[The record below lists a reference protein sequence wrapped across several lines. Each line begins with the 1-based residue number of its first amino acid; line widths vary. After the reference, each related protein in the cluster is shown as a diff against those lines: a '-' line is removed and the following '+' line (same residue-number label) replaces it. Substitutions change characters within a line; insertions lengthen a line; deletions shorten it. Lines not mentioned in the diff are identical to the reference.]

1 MVSFFLFKF
10 MFLLVLVVFK
20 VILLHGE
27 SHFFLERTVII
38 NVNQDGAHGD
48 PVLVLSKLF
57 RCLTDCIT

>member
-1 MVSFFLFKF
+1 

-20 VILLHGE
+20 VNLLHGE

-57 RCLTDCIT
+57 RCITDCIT

>member
-1 MVSFFLFKF
+1 

-57 RCLTDCIT
+57 PCITDCIT